1 MTATLDSS
9 ALTKF
14 AAQDRATM
22 ARIQRLLERDLWP
35 PVVPTAVLVESL
47 TGNGP
52 RDARVNR
59 LLRTCEIIAL
69 DTVTARRAAELRT
82 RTRAGSA
89 VDAIVVA
96 TAEAEASEVV
106 LTGDEDDITRLIRHT
121 SSVSIMVI

>member
-14 AAQDRATM
+14 ATHDRATM
-22 ARIQRLLERDLWP
+22 ARIQRLLERELWP

-47 TGNGP
+47 TGQGP

-59 LLRTCEIIAL
+59 LLRTCEVVDL
-69 DTVTARRAAELRT
+69 DAVTARRAAALRT
-82 RTRAGSA
+82 RARAGSA

-96 TAEAEASEVV
+96 TAEAEASELVI
-106 LTGDEDDITRLIRHT
+106 TGDFEDLSRLARYAP
-121 SSVSIMVI
+121 VVAIMAI